1 MNEENKMY
9 EYLLEHNYISKNE
22 NKSPLRQQE
31 LSKERAECIANK
43 YNSLV
48 EEKTKV
54 ALANHKYA
62 SQCEDKVIVLQNNWN
77 ELNKFVEEEKNRLA
91 TGVSNTYEDNLGK
104 RRFVNEDIFNE
115 LTKVSEKMQALENDN
130 NE

>member
-1 MNEENKMY
+1 MSEDNKMY

-22 NKSPLRQQE
+22 NKNPLRQQE

-43 YNSLV
+43 YNNLV

-77 ELNKFVEEEKNRLA
+77 ELKKWLRTRINTDKDYERYAHVKEKLAVEDYVIKQVIL
-91 TGVSNTYEDNLGK
+91 YMQ
-104 RRFVNEDIFNE
+104 E
-115 LTKVSEKMQALENDN
+115 LEGN
-130 NE
+130 NEN

>member
-22 NKSPLRQQE
+22 NKNPLRQQE

-43 YNSLV
+43 YNNLV
-48 EEKTKV
+48 EE
-54 ALANHKYA
+54 
-62 SQCEDKVIVLQNNWN
+62 LQNNWN
-77 ELNKFVEEEKNRLA
+77 ELKKWLESLYTKTQDDKDCQCYLYVLKKLQ
-91 TGVSNTYEDNLGK
+91 
-104 RRFVNEDIFNE
+104 E
-115 LTKVSEKMQALENDN
+115 LEGN

>member
-1 MNEENKMY
+1 MSEDNKMY

-22 NKSPLRQQE
+22 NKNPLRQQE

-43 YNSLV
+43 YNNLV

-77 ELNKFVEEEKNRLA
+77 ELKKWLRTRINTDKDYERYAHVKEKLAVEDY
-91 TGVSNTYEDNLGK
+91 V
-104 RRFVNEDIFNE
+104 
-115 LTKVSEKMQALENDN
+115 M
-130 NE
+130 

>member
-1 MNEENKMY
+1 MSEDNEMY

-22 NKSPLRQQE
+22 NKNPLRQQE

-54 ALANHKYA
+54 ALASHKYA

-77 ELNKFVEEEKNRLA
+77 ELKKWCKENQYDDNFDSYQVDNYTTYNDVLKKMQELEEK
-91 TGVSNTYEDNLGK
+91 
-104 RRFVNEDIFNE
+104 
-115 LTKVSEKMQALENDN
+115 
-130 NE
+130 

>member
-1 MNEENKMY
+1 MSEDNEMY

-22 NKSPLRQQE
+22 NKNPLRQQE

-48 EEKTKV
+48 EEKTNV
-54 ALANHKYA
+54 ALASHKYA

-77 ELNKFVEEEKNRLA
+77 ELKKFIEKEIKKTYELTTEDLKEERDLAISVYRFIQWKMQKLEEK
-91 TGVSNTYEDNLGK
+91 
-104 RRFVNEDIFNE
+104 
-115 LTKVSEKMQALENDN
+115 
-130 NE
+130 